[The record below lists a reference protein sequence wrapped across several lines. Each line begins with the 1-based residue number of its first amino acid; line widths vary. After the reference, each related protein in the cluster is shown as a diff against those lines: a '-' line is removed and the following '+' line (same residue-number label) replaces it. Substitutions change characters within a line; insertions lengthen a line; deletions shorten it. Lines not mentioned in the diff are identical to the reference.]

1 MRREDKVVYTF
12 GSHQQQHDIR
22 LVFRLPA
29 LYSDP
34 PVSLAAS
41 SQRST
46 YPENQYPFRCLDL
59 CFDLYFFP
67 RLWGWPDRCTAS
79 ARPLI
84 VSRTSKSTIPFVLAS
99 LVLGYLYVIL
109 ITHTHHFRATKNY
122 LDNPAKRTRRTERCL
137 NLFHKPSIPF
147 KSHSNQFT
155 STFVIQNSHW

>member
-46 YPENQYPFRCLDL
+46 YPENQYPFQCLDL
-59 CFDLYFFP
+59 CFDLPFFSS
-67 RLWGWPDRCTAS
+67 LVGL
-79 ARPLI
+79 ARPMYRKRASVDRLENI
-84 VSRTSKSTIPFVLAS
+84 KVCDPFRPSESGPRIPVRDTHH
-99 LVLGYLYVIL
+99 
-109 ITHTHHFRATKNY
+109 THTIFVRLRIT
-122 LDNPAKRTRRTERCL
+122 LTTPL
-137 NLFHKPSIPF
+137 NGHVEPRDA
-147 KSHSNQFT
+147 
-155 STFVIQNSHW
+155 